1 MRLTDQETIAIEMI
15 VYYSFQE
22 EGGRSATHAGHRRG
36 AEVGC
41 RCRERGE
48 LPPERAFLWCLQE
61 GVGEA
66 G

>member
-41 RCRERGE
+41 RCRE
-48 LPPERAFLWCLQE
+48 
-61 GVGEA
+61 
-66 G
+66 